1 MGAYATL
8 FERHVTVPT
17 LCGTSTSPREEV
29 WLHKSSSLVRHQ
41 VSLQMVSKP
50 LSRVSALTLH
60 TGATKQFRCGSPKQT
75 WMGVVAC
82 LMSLRG
88 PAVNWGKRSRLW
100 LLPRAQELNSACCL
114 SPADE
119 RHRPVPGAPILSQ
132 AEVFM
137 SASHHSKQAIRTGS
151 TDRDERCP
159 L

>member
-1 MGAYATL
+1 M
-8 FERHVTVPT
+8 
-17 LCGTSTSPREEV
+17 

-88 PAVNWGKRSRLW
+88 PAVNWDKEEQTLAS
-100 LLPRAQELNSACCL
+100 PQSA
-114 SPADE
+114 
-119 RHRPVPGAPILSQ
+119 G
-132 AEVFM
+132 
-137 SASHHSKQAIRTGS
+137 T
-151 TDRDERCP
+151 
-159 L
+159 